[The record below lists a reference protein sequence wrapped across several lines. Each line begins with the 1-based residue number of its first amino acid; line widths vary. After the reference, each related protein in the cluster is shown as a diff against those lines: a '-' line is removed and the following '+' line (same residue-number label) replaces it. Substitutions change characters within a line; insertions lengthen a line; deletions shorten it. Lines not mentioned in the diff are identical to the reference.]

1 MKIYLKSRAMRLQR
15 GSAIVEY
22 MVVGTAIV
30 AALFLKYEGDKSVV
44 QLLASSLVNYIQSL
58 SFVISLP

>member
-1 MKIYLKSRAMRLQR
+1 MSASHKRRTPHQQK
-15 GSAIVEY
+15 GSAMVEY

-30 AALFLKYEGDKSVV
+30 AALFLKYDDDKSVV
-44 QLLASSLVNYIQSL
+44 QLLTSSLVNYIQSL

>member
-1 MKIYLKSRAMRLQR
+1 M
-15 GSAIVEY
+15 VEY

-30 AALFLKYEGDKSVV
+30 AALFLKYDDDKSVV
-44 QLLASSLVNYIQSL
+44 QLLTSSLVNYIQSL